1 MVQQTPLSLSVSR
14 VHIWNVN
21 GVVATT
27 FGWGEMR
34 CEVRSKAFMKVSQDG
49 NEFCV
54 SIMETGA
61 NCKPLELNG
70 VFKAMLMITLRIN
83 KIFCL
88 QFIHFILLYFILW
101 GMCLSLIQRCSW
113 NRGFS
118 CNSRRPLGVSGP
130 HKMTHRTKYQNIRYL
145 HAMNLYTI
153 SDMSMT
159 CSSTTI
165 ATNSSMLAIYYTHWW
180 LVLISGG
187 LVPHIETCG
196 QNMWQRPEGWG
207 RGNDWVSMC
216 IRSQWTKRCHL
227 RWVRITME

>member
-101 GMCLSLIQRCSW
+101 GMIVTRVCRWFKDAPGIGDFLAIPAVHLASQVHIKWRIE
-113 NRGFS
+113 
-118 CNSRRPLGVSGP
+118 
-130 HKMTHRTKYQNIRYL
+130 QNIK
-145 HAMNLYTI
+145 TF
-153 SDMSMT
+153 
-159 CSSTTI
+159 
-165 ATNSSMLAIYYTHWW
+165 AIYMLWTFTQ
-180 LVLISGG
+180 LV
-187 LVPHIETCG
+187 T
-196 QNMWQRPEGWG
+196 
-207 RGNDWVSMC
+207 WVW
-216 IRSQWTKRCHL
+216 RARRQQ
-227 RWVRITME
+227 